1 MDCSGNEKSLNCV
14 MRARSSQLKIRAALT
29 AEAESCVCSAQESL
43 VISRELGDDWGI
55 AQFLNYLGFVAL
67 LRDVH
72 ERTAEVL
79 RAGRE
84 YVRDSG

>member
-1 MDCSGNEKSLNCV
+1 M
-14 MRARSSQLKIRAALT
+14 
-29 AEAESCVCSAQESL
+29 CSAQESL